1 MNRVHFQVKAQ
12 RWCQD
17 ETLGDPVSYN
27 KCQFQNLSRNPEL
40 VIEKKIHKSCC
51 DKFCV
56 ETILSFAEQ
65 TDDEGTMLIRL

>member
-17 ETLGDPVSYN
+17 EILGDPVSYN

-40 VIEKKIHKSCC
+40 VIEKKSTNLVVISFVSKL
-51 DKFCV
+51 FC
-56 ETILSFAEQ
+56 
-65 TDDEGTMLIRL
+65 RLLNRQMMRGPCS

>member
-40 VIEKKIHKSCC
+40 VIEKRSTNLVVI
-51 DKFCV
+51 
-56 ETILSFAEQ
+56 SFV
-65 TDDEGTMLIRL
+65 